1 MATVSLKVFVDLA
14 LKEDA
19 TEALGF
25 RYNLF
30 GNPTRTDVLQ
40 PSLAA
45 EVLDE
50 TAVGATADEDVDPQK
65 TASEMCWK
73 RVSLPGEK
81 VAAAAKVPGEDEA
94 EDELEET
101 PVELDYRGEQGMEK
115 VAPALYRWECTHEVV
130 TDDGFLLGLNQN
142 SLCPFFVHRSDAAAA
157 PPPLPSEPEKPPS
170 RPGSKGKDAPP
181 PEEPPSEKKGT
192 EGMVNYHHATVLD
205 LSSLLA
211 GRISCS
217 LAFGSHPT
225 VDAWAD
231 EIEEGSEHVEGLDW
245 LEKLLSTRNLSTFEP
260 PPGVSYARVSVVVAR
275 DGLPL
280 LTRPELDRLNPL
292 SITVSSARDLPGVRL
307 EAKSL
312 KQYTQS
318 SPYALQHQ
326 LCAPTYAVLQPLAP
340 SLGPRLVATE
350 GQSAGSGAV
359 WEHTT
364 CFLAGS
370 DVVDRHVLEEA
381 LEHTPLR
388 VEVHDR
394 DPLAA
399 SGQQDLLARCERLVS
414 GEEVL
419 EKPAAVEDAVDEE
432 GPGGEE
438 GEGAAE
444 AEVTPVVKEA
454 ETGMDVFEVDQFWL
468 EETIKS
474 WASAGDSFTHAT
486 SSFKLNGL
494 LDQASLMASA
504 FARTKTRRR
513 QRIPSL
519 HLKLQEALLPA
530 KKRVVPKGG
539 DDDWALMESEQLVR
553 PPGQYL
559 ATDASVR
566 MKITLHRPLRSLVEN
581 GGEFI
586 GATTLAPRPFG
597 RALFV
602 FEYGNVPLLRA
613 VMAAMDAINTK
624 ALGKTIQGSLRSH
637 QLSPEQVEGAVAGTL
652 DIVCGFQIIDSHC
665 RMIALEGAVATVN
678 RLLETVPREAAND
691 AATRILANPDVAFHE
706 RLYTAFNVDLKKI
719 RLREPLPILV
729 ELPELY
735 NSAKVAPAC
744 FQALH
749 KLQAC
754 RNASR
759 LNEVA
764 GQGLFPLDSQL
775 LQVESKYG
783 ESISMEDIDGRKGA
797 KKKAARSS
805 SATMAVVSNGM
816 PLPPG
821 GSPQESNNMAPAVP
835 SSQTE
840 GGAGTAVEAALLATT
855 MMQGGGGGGAAVSVR
870 RKAPTD
876 ATNPKF
882 EESKRNYQPPNF
894 IQEQQEELEKSM
906 AEFEVAKAATMAE
919 RAADPVPA
927 KFVYSGQKLQ
937 YTELK
942 KGEMRAKLGR
952 EKNTHFT
959 YAQGY
964 LAAAVSMVDE
974 TRLKKDQELE
984 SKAQWKTKRGFVY
997 PAPKKVAEFA
1007 AHPHKPSTSRVEE
1020 LKEPW
1025 VENEMHPLPVGRA
1038 SVLQEGQP
1046 DFDTIPAQG
1055 KELFGGLH
1063 VPQYERPYDSQN
1075 VGSEQRLP
1083 RGKITLNANPDY
1095 FKSVHLTGAG
1105 LAEEKL
1111 AQKAA
1116 EEAAWQAKVV
1126 VDHLD
1131 FKVGGFNVRDRPL
1144 QMNRTDDVVK
1154 GPVKN
1159 KPLLMVRNA
1168 KLPSGKK
1175 VPLRPLPIS
1184 AFSSEPYSDPR
1195 DFTADLRPDDFETFL
1210 ATDNT
1215 GKHLDFVTAIHR
1227 EINYPKSQCV
1237 VSHRSIPAMSESEKA
1252 GARWANQS

>member
-1 MATVSLKVFVDLA
+1 MATVSLKVFLDLA

-19 TEALGF
+19 TAALGF

-30 GNPTRTDVLQ
+30 GNPSTTDALQ
-40 PSLAA
+40 PSVAIELPSDAA
-45 EVLDE
+45 VEG
-50 TAVGATADEDVDPQK
+50 TANDGESPQK
-65 TASEMCWK
+65 NAGEKCWT
-73 RVSLPGEK
+73 RISLPGED
-81 VAAAAKVPGEDEA
+81 VAAAAKVPSEGEDEMQ
-94 EDELEET
+94 EMPLEGNGD
-101 PVELDYRGEQGMEK
+101 VEVDVDKG
-115 VAPALYRWECTHEVV
+115 APALYRWECAHEVV
-130 TDDGFLLGLNQN
+130 TDDDFFLGLNRN
-142 SLCPFFVHRSDAAAA
+142 PLCPFFTHRSDAAAA
-157 PPPLPSEPEKPPS
+157 PPPEPEKPPS

-181 PEEPPSEKKGT
+181 PEEPPSQDEGP
-192 EGMVNYHHATVLD
+192 EGMVNYHHATALD

-211 GRISCS
+211 GQLSCS

-225 VDAWAD
+225 VDAWA
-231 EIEEGSEHVEGLDW
+231 EQVEEGGEHVEGLSW
-245 LEKLLSTRNLSTFEP
+245 LEKLLGTRSQCTFEP
-260 PPGVSYARVSVVVAR
+260 PLGVAYARVAVVVAR

-280 LTRPELDRLNPL
+280 LTRPELDRFNPL

-307 EAKSL
+307 DAKSL
-312 KQYTQS
+312 KHYTQS
-318 SPYALQHQ
+318 SPFALQHK

-350 GQSAGSGAV
+350 GQLASRDAV

-364 CFLAGS
+364 CFLTGS
-370 DVVDRHVLEEA
+370 EVVDRHVLEEA

-419 EKPAAVEDAVDEE
+419 ERPLSVEDGAINNEE
-432 GPGGEE
+432 DLSAEEDRGDVE
-438 GEGAAE
+438 GEAIPPAKETENE
-444 AEVTPVVKEA
+444 A
-454 ETGMDVFEVDQFWL
+454 GMDVFEVDQVWL

-504 FARTKTRRR
+504 FNRTMTRRR
-513 QRIPSL
+513 QRVPSL
-519 HLKLQEALLPA
+519 RLKLHEALLPA

-539 DDDWALMESEQLVR
+539 DDGWALMEDEQLVR
-553 PPGQYL
+553 QPGQYL

-566 MKITLHRPLRSLVEN
+566 VKVVLHRPLRSLVEN

-586 GATTLAPRPFG
+586 GTTTLAPRPFG
-597 RALFV
+597 RALFI

-613 VMAAMDAINTK
+613 VMTAMDAINTK

-665 RMIALEGAVATVN
+665 RMIVLEGAVATVN
-678 RLLETVPREAAND
+678 RLLEAVPREAAND

-744 FQALH
+744 FQALN

-783 ESISMEDIDGRKGA
+783 ESISMEDIDGRKGT
-797 KKKAARSS
+797 KKKAASS
-805 SATMAVVSNGM
+805 NSATMAVASNGM
-816 PLPPG
+816 PMPPNG
-821 GSPQESNNMAPAVP
+821 APNGAQEGNNVAPAAP
-835 SSQTE
+835 LNPTE
-840 GGAGTAVEAALLATT
+840 AGGAEAALLATT
-855 MMQGGGGGGAAVSVR
+855 MMQGGGGGTVSVR

-882 EESKRNYQPPNF
+882 EESKRNYQPPDF
-894 IQEQQEELEKSM
+894 IREQQEELEKSM
-906 AEFEVAKAATMAE
+906 AEFEVAKAATLAE

-959 YAQGY
+959 YAHGY

-984 SKAQWKTKRGFVY
+984 SQAQWKTKRGFVY
-997 PAPKKVAEFA
+997 PAPKRVAEFA
-1007 AHPHKPSTSRVEE
+1007 AHPRKPSTSRVEE

-1025 VENEMHPLPVGRA
+1025 VENEMHPLPVRRG
-1038 SVLQEGQP
+1038 SVLKEGQP

-1055 KELFGGLH
+1055 KELFGGWH

-1083 RGKITLNANPDY
+1083 RGKLTLNANPDY

-1105 LAEEKL
+1105 LADEKA

-1144 QMNRTDDVVK
+1144 QMSRTDDVVK

-1210 ATDNT
+1210 ATDKT

-1237 VSHRSIPAMSESEKA
+1237 VSHRSIPTMSESEKA
-1252 GARWANQS
+1252 GARWANQN